1 MMIDLKYEDDMY
13 YKYEVWIKIN
23 DYQTTHTIVIAK
35 NDLDA
40 KLLAE
45 AKYGVGNVLNY
56 TRIGEYEV

>member
-1 MMIDLKYEDDMY
+1 MY

-56 TRIGEYEV
+56 TRIGDYDV